1 MFCPHEP
8 HKGKSLRTGAEMRK
22 RVFILSRHS
31 LFSQGIETLLSQDP
45 GLEIVGQDTDIDAAA
60 EFLETCH
67 PDVMVLDCDDPEPDL
82 SPAVLCVLRK
92 RLGIRVIG
100 LSLQDNKLY
109 VYRGEQKQVRQVED
123 LLTEIEA

>member
-1 MFCPHEP
+1 M
-8 HKGKSLRTGAEMRK
+8 SK

-31 LFSQGIETLLSQDP
+31 LFSQGIETLLAQESEF
-45 GLEIVGQDTDIDAAA
+45 EIVGRDKGFDAAA

-67 PDVMVLDCDDPEPDL
+67 PDVMILDCDDPEPDL

-100 LSLQDNKLY
+100 LSLLDNRIY
-109 VYRGEQKQVRQVED
+109 VYRGEEKQVCQLED
-123 LLTEIEA
+123 LLEAIEG